1 MLDIDPLRDGP
12 APLPAATVI
21 LLRDGAEGLQTYL
34 VQRHRKL
41 RFMGGATVFPGG
53 KLDAA
58 DADPALLAHVAG
70 RTGSEAAAR
79 LHEDDGA
86 LALALH
92 VAAIRETFEESGVL
106 LGEGA
111 TDLDV
116 MRAALAT
123 TRLADLVIAR
133 GLRLRA
139 DRLVPLARW
148 VTPAVEKRRF
158 DARFFL
164 AEVAPDTVAACDTE
178 ETIAG
183 AWLTPQAAI
192 EKHVAAEIDLPPP
205 TLRTLELLVP
215 FASAAEAIADA
226 SRQPPPLVRPV
237 FKDLDGT
244 WVLSLPG
251 DPEHP
256 ENAPVL
262 GGPTRFT
269 ARDARWFSG

>member
-21 LLRDGAEGLQTYL
+21 LLRDGEAGLEAYL

-58 DADPALLAHVAG
+58 DADPALLACVDGLSAA
-70 RTGSEAAAR
+70 EAAQQ
-79 LHEDDGA
+79 LGECDWT
-86 LALALH
+86 LAISLY

-106 LGEGA
+106 LGEGGG
-111 TDLDV
+111 DLDA
-116 MRAALAT
+116 MRGALT
-123 TRLADLVIAR
+123 SDGLTRLVTER
-133 GLRLRA
+133 GMRLRA
-139 DRLVPLARW
+139 DRLAPLSRW

-164 AEVAPDTVAACDTE
+164 AEVDPATVAACDTE

-183 AWLTPQAAI
+183 AWLTPAAAI

-205 TLRTLELLVP
+205 TLRTLELLRP
-215 FASAAEAIADA
+215 YARASVAIAA
-226 SRQPPPLVRPV
+226 QRRTPPPLVRPV
-237 FKDLDGT
+237 FKDLSGT
-244 WVLSLPG
+244 WVLALPG

-256 ENAPVL
+256 EREPVID
-262 GGPTRFT
+262 GPTRFT
-269 ARDARWFSG
+269 AQDARWFSG